1 MSGVRTYDVLVR
13 RRLVR
18 RRLYMKRP
26 TAVPSRKSTYCI
38 LYFLDSFVNIL
49 LIGRF
54 YFHFEA
60 DLDISTGYQIIQ
72 KFFQKYKSHYDVQK
86 ISRKTEKFQESLTH
100 EKTICR
106 SSGPYGRKRSNWHKL
121 SSTGSRTGSQCQVH
135 IRIDPKRP
143 KRTVRVRAWPPKL
156 GQRTKLVQRTQF

>member
-1 MSGVRTYDVLVR
+1 MWIHKLNFSEISNFYQNFLGKYPVLWKNPNGQSEEDTSKMPQRYRVEKY
-13 RRLVR
+13 L
-18 RRLYMKRP
+18 
-26 TAVPSRKSTYCI
+26 
-38 LYFLDSFVNIL
+38 LYFVLFDSFVNIL

-86 ISRKTEKFQESLTH
+86 ISRKTEKFQDSLTH

-106 SSGPYGRKRSNWHKL
+106 SSGPYGRTKQIDTNCRVPEAGREVNVRSI
-121 SSTGSRTGSQCQVH
+121 SSLTQK
-135 IRIDPKRP
+135 DPKGLS
-143 KRTVRVRAWPPKL
+143 V
-156 GQRTKLVQRTQF
+156 